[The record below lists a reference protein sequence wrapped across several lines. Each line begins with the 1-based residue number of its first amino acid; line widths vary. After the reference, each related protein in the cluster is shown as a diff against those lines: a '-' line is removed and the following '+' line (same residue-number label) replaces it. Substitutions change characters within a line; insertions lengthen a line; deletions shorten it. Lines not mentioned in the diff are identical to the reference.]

1 MAVQALKA
9 GAVDFIE
16 KPIEPNIVLRCVGK
30 ALALDQRNRYKQLQ
44 CAQIE
49 QRISLLTP
57 RETEVMRWITRG
69 KSNKSIARI
78 LDIST
83 RTAEG
88 HRKKVLD
95 KMQADSI
102 VDLVNMVL
110 EVQEF

>member
-1 MAVQALKA
+1 
-9 GAVDFIE
+9 
-16 KPIEPNIVLRCVGK
+16 
-30 ALALDQRNRYKQLQ
+30 
-44 CAQIE
+44 
-49 QRISLLTP
+49 
-57 RETEVMRWITRG
+57 VMRWITRG